1 MCSLWGV
8 KASLEKWRK
17 QGWVEGEIEGD
28 TESREAQLFLQGAL
42 LPGARDLTLFLS
54 KMNSHDALGGRR
66 SLGKLTL
73 FSGGGT
79 RESLVCSYFCIISR
93 RWEMNAVAGGAI

>member
-17 QGWVEGEIEGD
+17 QGWMEGEIEGD
-28 TESREAQLFLQGAL
+28 TESREAQLFLLGAL
-42 LPGARDLTLFLS
+42 LPGAWDLTLFLS
-54 KMNSHDALGGRR
+54 KMNSHDALGGQC

-73 FSGGGT
+73 FSGGELE
-79 RESLVCSYFCIISR
+79 RILSAAIFALFLE
-93 RWEMNAVAGGAI
+93 AGK